1 MTTQSELPLDEPV
14 DNPEQSTYT
23 EYGAEQETPV
33 DSDNA
38 SQTTD
43 TSIGTNAAV
52 ENTPTAEQPAPT
64 PSPVAS
70 EEQQRLIQ
78 ERAELVAQQERDRTI
93 RDLENEAI
101 QMERNLMDQGLTQ
114 NEAQTQTQTHLEG
127 RVKQI
132 QQEQQYQQQIQV
144 DQGKRNA
151 SVHFAKQYNL
161 GIDALARLEQ
171 AQTPTEMKAIAENM
185 SNMAKLEK
193 ENAELKARLAPQQSF
208 DTNTPT
214 PAAATNED
222 RLLDAYLGGDRS
234 EAATKAAAKLL
245 GI

>member
-38 SQTTD
+38 SQATD
-43 TSIGTNAAV
+43 TSTETNTAV

-70 EEQQRLIQ
+70 EEQQRLMQ

-132 QQEQQYQQQIQV
+132 QQEQQYQQQVQV
-144 DQGKRNA
+144 EQGKRNA

-185 SNMAKLEK
+185 SSMAKLEK

-214 PAAATNED
+214 PAAATNDE
-222 RLLDAYLGGDRS
+222 RLLDAYLDGDRS
-234 EAATKAAAKLL
+234 EAASKAAAKLL

>member
-14 DNPEQSTYT
+14 DNPVESTYT

-38 SQTTD
+38 SQATD
-43 TSIGTNAAV
+43 TSTETNTAV

-64 PSPVAS
+64 PIAS
-70 EEQQRLIQ
+70 EEQQRLMQ

-101 QMERNLMDQGLTQ
+101 QMERGLVDQGLTQ
-114 NEAQTQTQTHLEG
+114 TEAQTQTQTHLEG

-132 QQEQQYQQQIQV
+132 SQQKQYESNVQIEK
-144 DQGKRNA
+144 GKRNA
-151 SVHFAKQYNL
+151 SIHFAKQYNL
-161 GIDALARLEQ
+161 GIDSLGDLEK
-171 AQTPTEMKAIAENM
+171 AQSPQQMESIAKNI
-185 SNMAKLEK
+185 SNVAKLEK

-214 PAAATNED
+214 PAAATNDD
-222 RLLDAYLGGDRS
+222 RLLDAYLAGDRS
-234 EAATKAAAKLL
+234 DAATKAAAKLL

>member
-1 MTTQSELPLDEPV
+1 MV
-14 DNPEQSTYT
+14 
-23 EYGAEQETPV
+23 
-33 DSDNA
+33 
-38 SQTTD
+38 
-43 TSIGTNAAV
+43 
-52 ENTPTAEQPAPT
+52 
-64 PSPVAS
+64 
-70 EEQQRLIQ
+70 
-78 ERAELVAQQERDRTI
+78 
-93 RDLENEAI
+93 
-101 QMERNLMDQGLTQ
+101 QGLTESDAKARTY
-114 NEAQTQTQTHLEG
+114 NHLEN
-127 RVKQI
+127 RVQQI
-132 QQEQQYQQQIQV
+132 QQQQNLQSTVQIE
-144 DQGKRNA
+144 QGKRNA

-185 SNMAKLEK
+185 SSMAKLEK